1 MRLIYTLL
9 LALLSPLFLYSLY
22 KTKPGKPTFGA
33 RWKEH
38 WGFTPKVKA
47 QQPIWIHAVSVGESI
62 AAVPVIKALKQAQP
76 DQAIVVTTTTSTGA
90 EQIAKLGDLV
100 EHRYM
105 PLDFAWCVRRFI
117 QAVQPAQLLI
127 VETELWPNTLK
138 TVHQNGIPVT
148 VINARLSERSCQ
160 RYQKFSALFN
170 LIRPHVDRILCQYAS
185 DAERF
190 QRLGF
195 SSNQVAVTG
204 SVKFDIE
211 IAAQVQNAGADL
223 RQQLG
228 ASRPVWIAASTHEGE
243 DAILLAAH
251 RQLLE
256 QYPEA
261 LLILVPR
268 HPERFNA
275 VFELSQQQG
284 FTTQRRTAELSNAE
298 TCQVYLGDTM
308 GEMLTLISA
317 ADICFMAGS
326 LVGDKVGGHNLLEPA
341 ALGKPLLNGPSFF
354 NFSEIMQLLTQKNAV
369 LICNNAEEIAKQ
381 LNILFSEPNKLT
393 VMGKE
398 ARLVVDNNKGAIGK
412 TINDIMNRKVATEQL
427 QDH

>member
-22 KTKPGKPTFGA
+22 RNKPSKPTFGS

-38 WGFTPKVKA
+38 WGLTPKVSA
-47 QQPIWIHAVSVGESI
+47 PQPIWIHAVSVGESI

-76 DQAIVVTTTTSTGA
+76 HQDIVVTTTTSTGA

-117 QAVQPAQLLI
+117 KAVQPTQLLI

-138 TVHQNGIPVT
+138 TVHQHGIAIS

-160 RYQKFSALFN
+160 RYQTFSALFN
-170 LIRPHVDRILCQYAS
+170 LIRPYVDRILCQYAS

-195 SSNQVAVTG
+195 KAGQVKVTG

-211 IAAQVQNAGADL
+211 IAPQVIEAGSEL
-223 RQQLG
+223 RSQLG
-228 ASRPVWIAASTHEGE
+228 HSRPVWIAASTHDGE
-243 DAILLAAH
+243 DAVLLDAH
-251 RQLLE
+251 RQLLNH
-256 QYPEA
+256 YPDA

-268 HPERFNA
+268 HPERFNP
-275 VFELSQQQG
+275 VFELCQQQG
-284 FTTQRRTAELSNAE
+284 FVTQRRTAELHSTE
-298 TCQVYLGDTM
+298 PCQVYLGDTM

-354 NFSEIMQLLTQKNAV
+354 NFTEIMQLLKDKQAVSICDDATQISKA
-369 LICNNAEEIAKQ
+369 LIQLFSDPAQIVTLGQKAQLVVEENRGAIAK
-381 LNILFSEPNKLT
+381 T
-393 VMGKE
+393 V
-398 ARLVVDNNKGAIGK
+398 RSVLDN
-412 TINDIMNRKVATEQL
+412 
-427 QDH
+427 